1 MGGPFDR
8 KRSGP
13 GRATHLCTSLFHSK
27 INAKHLET
35 SIGMADAAV
44 HNEPQADLRAETQA
58 TDAQDLQDE
67 SEEQHHKSQNDS
79 NATQPERA
87 EDLALQIASG
97 KVSKKSFF
105 ERFTVLWAQR
115 KMIDKL
121 KTSPH
126 VKRATEFV
134 GSGTNKLRERLISQ
148 QYIDK
153 KKEKMN
159 MPPFVRTIDKLGFM
173 MGILLMLV
181 TEALLTKPNAMYQFY
196 TVLMFPLMVFRFA
209 SYHRMKWHYFML
221 DFCYYCQI
229 LLLFFIYW
237 HSSHPI
243 YFQFVFCLSNGPL
256 AGAIVMWKNS
266 LVFHDIDKMISL
278 FIHIYPPIVTYCL
291 RWWHSDSFVVC
302 RDAECSISWTASFW
316 MPLMLY
322 SFWQA
327 LYIFKTELMDKKKLD
342 SDANIMTSLRWFIRE
357 DKPHPI
363 YKALL
368 VNGIRIKPLVLLVI
382 IQFTYTI
389 LTLIPMH
396 FAYQNFY
403 VHSAL
408 LFFVFCACTWYG
420 ATFYFE
426 VFSESYSKRLSTRL
440 KSGTTEAKEKEKTK
454 KGLPTKNSF
463 LSFCSFFVPA
473 LTILY
478 FLIER
483 ALAFAT

>member
-1 MGGPFDR
+1 M
-8 KRSGP
+8 
-13 GRATHLCTSLFHSK
+13 
-27 INAKHLET
+27 
-35 SIGMADAAV
+35 
-44 HNEPQADLRAETQA
+44 
-58 TDAQDLQDE
+58 QDE
-67 SEEQHHKSQNDS
+67 KDVVHKAKEHEMDEDDAGEEAHRSQHDS
-79 NATQPERA
+79 NVVSVPERT
-87 EDLALQIASG
+87 EEMLAMELASG
-97 KVSKKSFF
+97 KVSKMAFF
-105 ERFTVLWAQR
+105 EKFTELWAQR
-115 KMIDKL
+115 KMIEKF

-126 VKRATEFV
+126 LRRASEIMGT
-134 GSGTNKLRERLISQ
+134 GTNKLRERLVKMDQ
-148 QYIDK
+148 K
-153 KKEKMN
+153 KKELQEKMS
-159 MPPFVRTIDKLGFM
+159 MPPFVRTIDKLGFL

-181 TEALLTKPNAMYQFY
+181 TEALVTNPDAMYKFY
-196 TVLMFPLMVFRFA
+196 TMLMFPLMAFRFA
-209 SYHRMKWHYFML
+209 SYHRLKWHYFML

-237 HSSHPI
+237 HSQNPI
-243 YFQFVFCLSNGPL
+243 YFQFVFALSNGPL

-291 RWWHSDSFVVC
+291 RWWHSDNFLVC
-302 RDAECSISWTASFW
+302 KDADCSISWTASFW

-342 SDANIMTSLRWFIRE
+342 SDREMMTSLRWFIRE
-357 DKPHPI
+357 DRPHPI

-368 VNGIRIKPLVLLVI
+368 VKGIRIKPLVLLVL

-403 VHSAL
+403 VHSAF
-408 LFFVFCACTWYG
+408 LFFVFCACAWYG

-426 VFSESYSKRLSTRL
+426 VFSENYTKRLSSRM
-440 KSGTTEAKEKEKTK
+440 KSETTEAKEKKEKK

-463 LSFCSFFVPA
+463 LSFCCFFVPA
-473 LTILY
+473 LTVLY
-478 FLIER
+478 ILIEL
-483 ALAFAT
+483 ALSFAT